1 MKAAQRSGS
10 DVKQEIAKV
19 KEGKR
24 LDTLDFLKTKGGPFT
39 DEREIEEYLAKQ
51 GETEKEKVKSMKL
64 GLQYARDTS
73 TLLPKTDPI
82 FKIEITVLEKG
93 KRRQKTPEEFGAAL
107 KSLLGKR
114 GRREIMEYS
123 TFQNTLKKM
132 VKEHEEHRT

>member
-1 MKAAQRSGS
+1 M
-10 DVKQEIAKV
+10 
-19 KEGKR
+19 
-24 LDTLDFLKTKGGPFT
+24 KTKGGPFT

-51 GETEKEKVKSMKL
+51 GETEKEKVKRMKL
-64 GLQYARDTS
+64 ELQYARDTS

-82 FKIEITVLEKG
+82 FKIQITVLETG

-107 KSLLGKR
+107 KSLHGKR

-132 VKEHEEHRT
+132 VKEHEERRT